1 MIPIHLKWH
10 RDVAG
15 YRIIPAGGHGESIVR
30 NGGELIPC
38 DPTATDEMLYANF
51 AGLKTGEELLQF
63 VNRHGLLNDSGG
75 HSFGQTYDGELGGG
89 SFRPVEDGH
98 DGELVR
104 AHLESARLI
113 RQVLKAENSGKKSI
127 PTEDGRTLAGIL
139 DDDEVGYI
147 RLAPRGKRGFQFI
160 FEASSLMGAIW
171 IQLAQRTGGG
181 VKWGECRYCGSW
193 FEMGPGTG
201 KRTDSEFCKTSHRV
215 AFHRKHGG

>member
-1 MIPIHLKWH
+1 MIPIHLKWQ

-15 YRIIPAGGHGESIVR
+15 YRVAPAGQHGESIVR
-30 NGGELIPC
+30 NGGDLVPC
-38 DPTATDEMLYANF
+38 DPTTGNDMLYAEF
-51 AGLKTGEELLQF
+51 AGLKTGQQLLKF
-63 VNRHGLLNDSGG
+63 VNRHGLLNNAAG
-75 HSFGQTYDGELGGG
+75 HSIGQTYDGNFGDG
-89 SFRPVEDGH
+89 SFRPKDDGY

-104 AHLESARLI
+104 DHLEAARLI

-127 PTEDGRTLAGIL
+127 PIEDCRTLAGIL
-139 DDDEVGYI
+139 DDDEVGHI

-160 FEASSLMGAIW
+160 FEASSLLGAIW

-181 VKWGECRYCGSW
+181 IKWGECRYCGSW